1 MELFNDDDK
10 LASSPDNANAFEMLH
25 ELEQNRTEDIR
36 RQRAHFRLAV
46 KVGVTLSPGN
56 ASDLLKFKMKG
67 TTGDVSEGGCCILFP
82 MPVQV
87 GDVYRIEF
95 DRQQINL
102 PLTFARCLRCR
113 MLKEDAYEAGFR
125 FFSAISLPENSA
137 VAEGQQLL

>member
-1 MELFNDDDK
+1 MELFENENNLAGGPDD
-10 LASSPDNANAFEMLH
+10 ANAFEMLH
-25 ELEQNRTEDIR
+25 ELELNRTEDIR

-82 MPVQV
+82 MPVRV

-113 MLKEDAYEAGFR
+113 MLKEDAYEVGFS
-125 FFSAISLPENSA
+125 FFSAISLPESA
-137 VAEGQQLL
+137 TVSEGQQRL